1 LVFSFIFVKKYT
13 IMEIAKEK
21 FIETFKKECDKA
33 KQVNHIDSFRTS
45 GSVEEPIAEIISNKE
60 VSFLIIKMSNND
72 EKNTYSFE
80 GKIIFGGFVDY
91 KSISISEEEF
101 ESLYDYFMK
110 CELDVRRDVKN
121 DIIKNGEFALNQI
134 FN

>member
-1 LVFSFIFVKKYT
+1 
-13 IMEIAKEK
+13 MEIAKEK

-33 KQVNHIDSFRTS
+33 KDAADFDSFRTS
-45 GSVEEPIAEIISNKE
+45 GSVEESSAEIISNKE

-91 KSISISEEEF
+91 KSINITEEEF
-101 ESLYDYFMK
+101 ESLYDYFNK
-110 CELDVRRDVKN
+110 CELEVRREIKN
-121 DIIKNGEFALNQI
+121 NIIKTGEFVLSQI
-134 FN
+134 IS